1 MGRLEA
7 ALVHYRRAA
16 VLYRELEDD
25 IGEAVALNNLGSAHV
40 SQDHLR
46 EAEDMLKAA
55 LPLARRTD
63 QHLYALVLANLGLV
77 GREQARFTTAMCL
90 LNKGLE
96 VADATGS
103 QYARAVLLETIGH
116 VYKDTGRLA
125 EARSAFEQSFELA
138 GHAENQGCLVASL
151 VGLADTARL
160 TGHMREAEA
169 HLVAAHQTADRIG
182 IPEAMTHVLIGE
194 AATSLARG
202 GPAEALARLEAAGR
216 LALESN
222 PLDVPRIRLLGAT
235 ALAALDKTDEALA
248 AARLAG
254 KSGQRLVHAHALK
267 ACADLH
273 DATGDPAADQVRAEA
288 VALLRDIGVPESAAT
303 TKDH

>member
-1 MGRLEA
+1 M
-7 ALVHYRRAA
+7 
-16 VLYRELEDD
+16 
-25 IGEAVALNNLGSAHV
+25 
-40 SQDHLR
+40 
-46 EAEDMLKAA
+46 
-55 LPLARRTD
+55 
-63 QHLYALVLANLGLV
+63 
-77 GREQARFTTAMCL
+77 
-90 LNKGLE
+90 
-96 VADATGS
+96 
-103 QYARAVLLETIGH
+103 LLETIGH
-116 VYKDTGRLA
+116 VHKDTGRLA

-138 GHAENQGCLVASL
+138 GHAKNQGCLVASL

-248 AARLAG
+248 AARDAARLAG

-303 TKDH
+303 TKEH